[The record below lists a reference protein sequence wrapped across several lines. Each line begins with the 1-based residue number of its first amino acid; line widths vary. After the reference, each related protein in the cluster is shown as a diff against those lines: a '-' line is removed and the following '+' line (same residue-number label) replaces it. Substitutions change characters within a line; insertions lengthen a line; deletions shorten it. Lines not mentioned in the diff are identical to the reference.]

1 MSEIGNEHLIEYNF
15 YFERE
20 SLPSGWEV
28 STLEGLSFVVTDG
41 THKTPIYQK
50 SGVRFI
56 SIKNIRPFLP
66 INWNSYEKYISLSEH
81 QHLIKRCHPEY
92 DDILFPRIGTL
103 GYAKRI
109 DFYEETSIFVG
120 LGLIKPVKKY
130 VVPKFLEL
138 YMNTPYI
145 ARLSK
150 DKANGT
156 GRMTLPL
163 EESRRFPVPLPP
175 LNEQHRIV
183 AKIEELFSEL
193 DQGIDNLKTAQAQL
207 KVYRQALLKH
217 AFEGKLTAEWRAQN
231 ADKLESASALQL
243 RIQHARD
250 QRYQQQLAEWQANGK
265 QGSKPKAPKP
275 IAPLTAEE
283 LAELPELPEGWGWTR
298 LIESCAE
305 VVDCHNKTAPYQ
317 SSGIPL
323 IRTPSIRNM
332 RVNFDES
339 IRYVSEE
346 TYNFWS
352 KRCPPQS
359 GDILFTREAPMG
371 EAGIV
376 PKGKTVCMGQR
387 MMLLRPSK
395 NLVASFLLFS
405 TQTPLFKKISEKVA
419 VGTGVKHLRVGD
431 VEKLIFP
438 ICSLDEQKEI
448 AKNLES
454 LFSEIDQLDQTI
466 TTSLQQAE
474 ALRQSIL
481 KKAFSGELV
490 PQDPN
495 DEPAAA
501 LLARIQAEKA
511 AQKTKH
517 VSQGQTKMRTK
528 RTDIKLGVI
537 HDRCA

>member
-1 MSEIGNEHLIEYNF
+1 MVD
-15 YFERE
+15 
-20 SLPSGWEV
+20 LPANWV
-28 STLEGLSFVVTDG
+28 STRLGELFNFEYG
-41 THKTPIYQK
+41 K
-50 SGVRFI
+50 S
-56 SIKNIRPFLP
+56 
-66 INWNSYEKYISLSEH
+66 
-81 QHLIKRCHPEY
+81 LIKTSRVDVGIYPVFGSSGLVDMHNQYIVEGPSIIIGRKGAVGSVHYSDKNCWPIDTTYFIRENKKLNLKFSYYLFQKLNLAKLEASTAIPGLNRNLAY
-92 DDILFPRIGTL
+92 DEI
-103 GYAKRI
+103 
-109 DFYEETSIFVG
+109 
-120 LGLIKPVKKY
+120 IK
-130 VVPKFLEL
+130 
-138 YMNTPYI
+138 
-145 ARLSK
+145 
-150 DKANGT
+150 
-156 GRMTLPL
+156 
-163 EESRRFPVPLPP
+163 LPP
-175 LNEQHRIV
+175 LNEQQRIV

-193 DQGIDNLKTAQAQL
+193 NQGIADLKTAQAQL
-207 KVYRQALLKH
+207 KIYRQALLKH

-231 ADKLESASALQL
+231 ADKLESASALQQ
-243 RIQHARD
+243 RIQYARE

-275 IAPLTAEE
+275 ITPISKEE
-283 LAELPELPEGWGWTR
+283 LEELPELPEGWGWTR

-395 NLVASFLLFS
+395 NLDASFLLFS
-405 TQTPLFKKISEKVA
+405 TQSPLFKKISEKVA

-438 ICSLDEQKEI
+438 ICSLEEQKEI
-448 AKNLES
+448 AKNLELS
-454 LFSEIDQLDQTI
+454 FLEIDQLDQTI

-501 LLARIQAEKA
+501 LLARIQAEK
-511 AQKTKH
+511 
-517 VSQGQTKMRTK
+517 GK
-528 RTDIKLGVI
+528 RDV
-537 HDRCA
+537 RRQ